1 MRDLNE
7 DSNSGGWPL
16 YYGDKTLTNGQYYN
30 GFLPRAIADAYT
42 GYDKDVLKQTMLEHE
57 AIFKDQVHELHRLY
71 RKQRN
76 LMDEIKRKE
85 LHKQRVP
92 VETSLS
98 SSPLSSQMPSE
109 EARKWHIPGFPLI
122 NSVCA
127 SPSVSGTENSHHPL
141 SFIKGNSSPAGPV
154 QFQNG
159 GCSKDCEVLESRPTK
174 LRRKMFNLQL
184 PADEYI
190 DTEEGEQFGN
200 NKVPDDY
207 PPNENCKI
215 APESGIKLFLGSD
228 RKTCRQEDVS
238 KSNFCLRS
246 TNALADLNEPVQAEE
261 AKDPASVDFLGRPTC
276 HGETQDQELSAK
288 PKSEFLD
295 FPKGSLQNSHH
306 GSDNGTLNNLY
317 GQSKGNGREWL
328 PYMLEAGHGKS
339 NPKSNSQGLQPEKLP
354 RPSQPGQ
361 VMLNKAHE
369 PPAFLLTDQNK
380 GDMWRER
387 TSSGLEISEKS
398 QGLSNYNH
406 AEQAVSSHLPS
417 QCQFVFSSD
426 LAKSWSHSVSSWEKM
441 SSGLSQKSMSIQTQ
455 PFLTS
460 PTTLSKSL
468 QSSAQSHGIF
478 GHKWHLD
485 SNSRSNPGFGSEVAN
500 RNGFYHG
507 SSSGSKE
514 LPIGFTSIG
523 FDYLNCTNGD
533 SAVSGHLIEGSAK
546 YSKGSNC
553 MDVKSAKDMNLN
565 MVLSNSSS
573 NDAVPRQGLEIIDG
587 EKKHEDYMPALPWL
601 RAKACKN
608 EASNVCGG
616 SDKMESS
623 FFQSSLS
630 LLCDKNKAEKGPSQ
644 NLSQNVTSA
653 AYACDVEAKEIEIS
667 DCPRN
672 RKILG
677 FPVFEKPHVSNNE
690 SYSLTSPSASLLY
703 SSEGQDIENNWKN
716 RALDINLP
724 CDLAVPDLGKQT
736 PAEVLIIEKGAH
748 SNVAC
753 VRSHID
759 LNSCITEDDASMTP
773 VPSTNVKIALEI
785 DLEAPVVPET
795 EEDVLS
801 GLESIGKQHDS
812 PVQSLPHKDDG
823 LLDEFARIAAE
834 AIVAISSSGNCSDLE
849 SPTHYLSEA
858 PLKDSSL
865 HWFVEVI
872 SSCADDLDSKFGSVL
887 RGKDYVDN
895 EEPGGIDYFE
905 AMTLK
910 LIETNVDEYLP
921 EPVVPE
927 NSKVEETGTALVP
940 NRTRKGQARRGRQRR
955 DFQRDILPG
964 LASLSRHEVTEDL
977 QTFGGLMRATGHPW
991 HSGLARRNGTRNGGA
1006 RGRRRSVVSPNTEVA
1021 ITTDVAITTVCSPLV
1036 QQLTNIEMGLEDRS
1050 LTGWGKTTR
1059 RPRRQRCPTGNLPPP
1074 LT

>member
-1 MRDLNE
+1 MIESVGILEGEVIRRCGSEVLLKDDRGVIRMLISIYNAGMGTKVQCKSYLPGYYSMRDLNE

-200 NKVPDDY
+200 N
-207 PPNENCKI
+207 
-215 APESGIKLFLGSD
+215 KLFLGSD

-468 QSSAQSHGIF
+468 QSSAQI
-478 GHKWHLD
+478 
-485 SNSRSNPGFGSEVAN
+485 AN

-565 MVLSNSSS
+565 MVLSNT
-573 NDAVPRQGLEIIDG
+573 
-587 EKKHEDYMPALPWL
+587 
-601 RAKACKN
+601 CKN
-608 EASNVCGG
+608 EASNV
-616 SDKMESS
+616 
-623 FFQSSLS
+623 
-630 LLCDKNKAEKGPSQ
+630 Q

>member
-1 MRDLNE
+1 MGTKVQCKSYLPGYYSMRDLNE

-127 SPSVSGTENSHHPL
+127 R
-141 SFIKGNSSPAGPV
+141 NSSPAGPV

-200 NKVPDDY
+200 N
-207 PPNENCKI
+207 
-215 APESGIKLFLGSD
+215 KLFLGSD

-468 QSSAQSHGIF
+468 QSSAQI
-478 GHKWHLD
+478 
-485 SNSRSNPGFGSEVAN
+485 AN

-533 SAVSGHLIEGSAK
+533 
-546 YSKGSNC
+546 N
-553 MDVKSAKDMNLN
+553 MNLN
-565 MVLSNSSS
+565 MVLSNT
-573 NDAVPRQGLEIIDG
+573 
-587 EKKHEDYMPALPWL
+587 
-601 RAKACKN
+601 CKN
-608 EASNVCGG
+608 EASNV
-616 SDKMESS
+616 
-623 FFQSSLS
+623 
-630 LLCDKNKAEKGPSQ
+630 Q

-964 LASLSRHEVTEDL
+964 LASLSRHEV
-977 QTFGGLMRATGHPW
+977 
-991 HSGLARRNGTRNGGA
+991 
-1006 RGRRRSVVSPNTEVA
+1006 A